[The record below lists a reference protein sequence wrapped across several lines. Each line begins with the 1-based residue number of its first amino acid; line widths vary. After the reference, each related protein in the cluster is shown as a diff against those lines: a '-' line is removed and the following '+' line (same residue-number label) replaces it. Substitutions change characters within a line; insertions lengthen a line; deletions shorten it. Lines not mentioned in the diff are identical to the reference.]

1 MLTKDNHLA
10 SIYQR
15 APQPVADFMVQLLA
29 LYRGK
34 SLESELAKY
43 PTKEFDTDD
52 EFYWQV
58 IGSSRRNIPLI
69 EARRE
74 DGSVVVSSD
83 TDNVGVGTAPFY
95 LVFPEDW
102 FARPIA
108 LVA

>member
-15 APQPVADFMVQLLA
+15 APQAVADFMVQLLA
-29 LYRGK
+29 LNRGK

-43 PTKEFDTDD
+43 PVKEFDTDD
-52 EFYWQV
+52 EFTWQV

-69 EARRE
+69 EARYA
-74 DGSVVVSSD
+74 DGNVV
-83 TDNVGVGTAPFY
+83 TDGANAGIGTEPFY

-102 FARPIA
+102 SMWAA
-108 LVA
+108 

>member
-15 APQPVADFMVQLLA
+15 APQKVSDLMVQLLA

-52 EFYWQV
+52 EFVWHV
-58 IGSSRRNIPLI
+58 IGSSRRNIPLL
-69 EARRE
+69 EARKE
-74 DGSVVVSSD
+74 DGSIVGQND
-83 TDNVGVGTAPFY
+83 PNVGVGTCPFY
-95 LVFPEDW
+95 LVFAEDW

-108 LVA
+108 VAA